1 MPAVETAFAVVI
13 AAYLTALT
21 AAMGYFAFVVSE
33 RQDLAPA
40 PRVEPADEAES
51 TEAASTA

>member
-13 AAYLTALT
+13 AAYLTVLT

-33 RQDLAPA
+33 RQDLEPVS
-40 PRVEPADEAES
+40 PVEAVDEAES
-51 TEAASTA
+51 TDAASTA